1 MIRYSLKCPDNHVFE
16 SWFQSADAYEAL
28 RGAGMVSCP
37 ECGATEIEKAMMTP
51 QVRASRNT
59 AKPEAKPDRPLS
71 APADPREAA
80 LAELKRQ
87 IEAKSD
93 YVGMNFVAEAR
104 AIHEGDAPARS
115 IHGEARVDEA
125 KKLLEDGV
133 PVAPLPFTPKSKTN

>member
-1 MIRYSLKCPDNHVFE
+1 MIRYALKCSADHAFD
-16 SWFQSADAYEAL
+16 SWFQSADAYASL
-28 RGAGMVSCP
+28 RAAGMVTCP
-37 ECGATEIEKAMMTP
+37 ECGSGEVEKAMMAP
-51 QVRASRNT
+51 PVRASRKAAAPQT
-59 AKPEAKPDRPLS
+59 APDRPLS

-87 IEAKSD
+87 VEANSD

-104 AIHEGDAPARS
+104 AMHEGETPARS
-115 IHGEARVDEA
+115 IHGEARMDEA

>member
-1 MIRYSLKCPDNHVFE
+1 MIRYSLKCPSHHMFE
-16 SWFQSADAYEAL
+16 SWFKSADAYDAL
-28 RGAGMVSCP
+28 RGAGMVTCP
-37 ECGATEIEKAMMTP
+37 ECGTTEVEKAMMTP
-51 QVRASRNT
+51 GVQASRSK
-59 AKPEAKPDRPLS
+59 AKPDTAPDRPLS

-87 IEAKSD
+87 VEANSD

-115 IHGEARVDEA
+115 IHGEARADEA